1 MSNKNVEK
9 YKGMMAPKQQD
20 TSVYDHLIGPKQNPE
35 DNQDPN
41 ENTNVDNDVNPND
54 SVNTSTDDNIPDNTQ
69 VNVANIPIAKAKRGI
84 RETHKTKAFYIRND
98 IAKLIDKDIKTSR
111 RGAMTEI
118 VNALFEEYYKSQGR
132 LK

>member
-1 MSNKNVEK
+1 MSNSENK
-9 YKGMMAPKQQD
+9 YKDMLKPKE
-20 TSVYDHLIGPKQNPE
+20 SVYDHLIDKGNPE
-35 DNQDPN
+35 
-41 ENTNVDNDVNPND
+41 ENVSDDANVNANTDVNL
-54 SVNTSTDDNIPDNTQ
+54 S
-69 VNVANIPIAKAKRGI
+69 AIPIAKQKKSI

-132 LK
+132 LR